1 MKQMRRRLTSLLLV
15 LAIICSFTVTVSA
28 SYDIWWEQYVT
39 SPMEDLTI
47 AGVKD
52 GKVESTGNYVLFT
65 SDVHR
70 YAYLTKDLLAAAN
83 GIIAADGGSG
93 NVGLIAFGGDLAN
106 EQAIYADNMSI
117 LKAAVATSEG
127 TVAAYTKGNHESDV
141 KDEDFI
147 KITGMSRIG
156 ETVINKESNY
166 YFFNFGAAGKGQEF
180 LETDIAA
187 LKEYLEKLP
196 EDNEKPVF
204 IVSHFPLHYYNDR
217 RNSKLADQVV
227 DLLNKHPET
236 VFLWGHNHTE
246 QDPGYGMI
254 RLPGDIIQ
262 TGVKAETGKEIKFT
276 YACLGAL
283 RDGVNGANGLLAK
296 VDGAKVTFR
305 YIDLNNTGSDE
316 VWKDAQ
322 GNENAI
328 RIPGTP
334 EISSTTNV
342 DMSADQKVIKLA
354 NLQIDR
360 PLVDKAP
367 DASAAE
373 YSDKFSAGEVSWGG
387 VTKYDFGTEYTAK
400 LTLTAEEGY
409 SFASDA
415 VVSINKEFAGP
426 MPGQK
431 NNVATTVVA
440 EGGKTAEV
448 TYTFPATAAKGTPV
462 EAVTKL
468 ENGGQYVLASADNYA
483 ASYEFD
489 PTQHGEE
496 SKPDYTVEGADVVV
510 QGGKLVSAT
519 DKWMTFTAQ
528 KDAHGYLLFSDE
540 SFLGYGQT
548 YDDAEVINYMDISTR
563 GGEMGIQANN
573 MSAEAIYSNWNVD
586 EKGNVFVSIDGI
598 NHYPVSKDG
607 KFSLSTKAED
617 TNVKLY
623 KVGTENSG
631 AIYTAAVN
639 LPTPA
644 AGAAPATTVADEYY
658 GYTATK
664 ITWSPEAAAFE
675 YGKAYTATV
684 VLTAKEGFTF
694 TQPLTGRVSGHVA
707 SKIEVAADGKTA
719 TVTYTYAPTDAKP
732 GAAATVQVA
741 QVDSLKAG
749 GKYIIVGAGY
759 ALTYN
764 YVDGIYMKATPITI
778 ADGKI
783 TSEVT
788 EDMILTAAEGT
799 DGVALTY
806 GGKYMDAKSIDNS
819 PDTWGFT
826 DATDAKSAIGF
837 AYKDGLLTVASTGA
851 AAAGPGA
858 PPPPPPPPG
867 GAVSAL
873 YFSNGHFN
881 YGTIASTPVTIY
893 KVVDTFKDVAADEW
907 YSAAVNWAVANE
919 ITNGVG
925 GGNFAPAKEL
935 TRVEIITMIWR
946 SQGKPAPTST
956 ENPFKD
962 VKTDDWYDVNA
973 ILWANEKGIAT
984 GTGNGFEPLKTCT
997 RAEIVTMLYRVAGK
1011 PEVTEEIAFTD
1022 VAADAW
1028 YADAVA
1034 WAVKEGVTTGT
1045 SSTTFEPGTI
1055 CTRSQAVT
1063 FLFRMK

>member
-1 MKQMRRRLTSLLLV
+1 MKQMTRRLTSLLLV
-15 LAIICSFTVTVSA
+15 LAIICSFSVTA
-28 SYDIWWEQYVT
+28 FAGDYWWSGYVT
-39 SPMEDLTI
+39 SPEADWSI
-47 AGVKD
+47 PEAKD
-52 GKVESTGNYVLFT
+52 GKVETEGKYILFT
-65 SDVHR
+65 SDTHR
-70 YAYLTKDLLAAAN
+70 YTYLAKDLLSAAN
-83 GIIAADGGSG
+83 AQITDGK
-93 NVGLIAFGGDLAN
+93 VGLFAFGGDFTN
-106 EQAIYADNMSI
+106 EKTMYADYMTV
-117 LKAAVATSEG
+117 LKHAIKGTPAT
-127 TVAAYTKGNHESDV
+127 YTKGNHEGEISDE
-141 KDEDFI
+141 KFI
-147 KITGMSRIG
+147 ELTGMSRIG
-156 ETVINKESNY
+156 ETAVNKDSLY
-166 YFFNFGAAGKGQEF
+166 HFYNFGSLADKQEF
-180 LETDIAA
+180 QKEDIAA
-187 LKEYLEKLP
+187 LETYLKALA
-196 EDNEKPVF
+196 DNKPVF
-204 IVSHFPLHYYNDR
+204 VVSHYPLHYYNDR
-217 RNSKLADQVV
+217 RNSKNADQLVA
-227 DLLNKHPET
+227 LLNQYPQV

-246 QDPGYGMI
+246 QDPCYGTI
-254 RLPGDIIQ
+254 RLPGDLIQ
-262 TGVKAETGKEIKFT
+262 TGEKAETAVEITFT
-276 YACLGAL
+276 YANLGAL
-283 RDGVNGANGLLAK
+283 RDGVNGASGLLAE
-296 VDGAKVTFR
+296 VNGTDVTFK
-305 YIDLNNTGSDE
+305 YINIANTISDDTW
-316 VWKDAQ
+316 VDAQ
-322 GNENAI
+322 GEENSVRVAGEPKI
-328 RIPGTP
+328 A
-334 EISSTTNV
+334 STTVAATAAN
-342 DMSADQKVIKLA
+342 QKEIKLA
-354 NLQIDR
+354 NVQIDR
-360 PLVDKAP
+360 PLVDKVPAT
-367 DASAAE
+367 AAAE
-373 YSDKFSAGEVSWGG
+373 YSGKFSAGA
-387 VTKYDFGTEYTAK
+387 VTWDCTTEKFDFGTQYTAK
-400 LTLTAEEGY
+400 FTLTVADGY

-415 VVSINKEFAGP
+415 VVFVNKEY
-426 MPGQK
+426 GQD
-431 NNVATTVVA
+431 NTAATTVVA
-440 EGGKTAEV
+440 ADGKTAEV

-496 SKPDYTVEGADVVV
+496 SMPDYTVEGADVVI

-519 DKWMTFTAQ
+519 DEWMTFTAQ

-540 SFLGYGQT
+540 SFLGYGQ
-548 YDDAEVINYMDISTR
+548 DFEAAEVINYMDISTR

-586 EKGNVFVSIDGI
+586 EKGNVYVSIDGI
-598 NHYPVSKDG
+598 AHYPVSKDG

-694 TQPLTGRVSGHVA
+694 TKPLTGRVSGHVA

-732 GAAATVQVA
+732 GAAATVEVVK
-741 QVDSLKAG
+741 VDSLKAG
-749 GKYIIVGAGY
+749 GKYIIVGADK

-788 EDMILTAAEGT
+788 EDMILTAEEGT
-799 DGVALTY
+799 DGVALSY

-826 DATDAKSAIGF
+826 DAADAKSAIGF

-858 PPPPPPPPG
+858 TPPPPG

-873 YFSNGHFN
+873 YYSNGHFN

-893 KVVDTFKDVAADEW
+893 RIVEAFKDVSADEW
-907 YSAAVNWAVANE
+907 YSAAVNWAVAND
-919 ITNGVG
+919 ITKGVG
-925 GGNFAPAKEL
+925 DNKFAPKKEL
-935 TRVEIITMIWR
+935 TRVEIVTMIWR

-956 ENPFKD
+956 ENPFED
-962 VKTDDWYDVNA
+962 VKTDSWYDINA

-984 GTGNGFEPLKTCT
+984 GTGNGFEPTKTCT

-1011 PEVTEEIAFTD
+1011 PEVTEKANFTD
-1022 VAADAW
+1022 VAADKW
-1028 YADAVA
+1028 YANAVA

-1045 SSTTFEPGTI
+1045 SSTTFEPSTI
-1055 CTRSQAVT
+1055 CNRAQAVT
-1063 FLFRMK
+1063 FLSRMK

>member
-83 GIIAADGGSG
+83 GIIKDDGGSG
-93 NVGLIAFGGDLAN
+93 NVGLISFGGDLAN

-156 ETVINKESNY
+156 ETVINKDNY
-166 YFFNFGAAGKGQEF
+166 YFFNFGAAGKDQAF
-180 LETDIAA
+180 LEADIAA

-227 DLLNKHPET
+227 ALLNEHPET

-296 VDGAKVTFR
+296 VDGSQITFR
-305 YIDLNNTGSDE
+305 YIDLNNTGSE
-316 VWKDAQ
+316 QTWTDAQ
-322 GNENAI
+322 GNENAV
-328 RIPGTP
+328 RIPGAA
-334 EISSTTNV
+334 EVSSTTIVNTA
-342 DMSADQKVIKLA
+342 ADQKEIKLA
-354 NLQIDR
+354 NIQIDR

-367 DASAAE
+367 DTSAAE

-387 VTKYDFGTEYTAK
+387 VTKYDFGTEYTAT

-409 SFASDA
+409 SFAADT
-415 VVSINKEFAGP
+415 VVSVNKEFAGP

-431 NNVATTVVA
+431 NNEATTVVA
-440 EGGKTAEV
+440 ADGKTATV
-448 TYTFPATAAKGTPV
+448 TYKFPATAAKGTPV

-496 SKPDYTVEGADVVV
+496 SMPDYTVEGADVVI

-528 KDAHGYLLFSDE
+528 KDAHGYLLYSDE
-540 SFLGYGQT
+540 SFLGYGT
-548 YDDAEVINYMDISTR
+548 DYEAAEAINYMDISTR

-573 MSAEAIYSNWNVD
+573 ASSESIYSNWNVD
-586 EKGNVFVSIDGI
+586 DKGNIYVSIDGI
-598 NHYPVSKDG
+598 AHYPVSKDG

-623 KVGTENSG
+623 KVGTDDSG

-644 AGAAPATTVADEYY
+644 AGAAPATTVEEVYY
-658 GYTATK
+658 GYTVAK
-664 ITWSPEAAAFE
+664 ITWDAKETFDYAT
-675 YGKAYTATV
+675 AYTATV
-684 VLTAKEGFTF
+684 TLTAKEGFTF
-694 TQPLTGRVSGHVA
+694 TKPLTGRISGHVA
-707 SKIEVAADGKTA
+707 SEVQVSTDGKTA
-719 TVTYTYAPTDAKP
+719 TVTYTFAATGAKP
-732 GAAATVQVA
+732 GAVVE
-741 QVDSLKAG
+741 VDLQRVDELTAG
-749 GKYIIVGAGY
+749 GKYVIVGEGY

-764 YVDGIYMKATPITI
+764 YVDGIYMKATPVTVE
-778 ADGKI
+778 GEKI
-783 TSEVT
+783 TSEIT
-788 EDMILTAAEGT
+788 EDMILTAEEGT
-799 DGVALTY
+799 DGVALSY

-826 DATDAKSAIGF
+826 DAAAAADAIGF
-837 AYKDGLLTVASTGA
+837 AYKEGLLTVASTGA
-851 AAAGPGA
+851 SAPGA
-858 PPPPPPPPG
+858 PPPPPSS
-867 GAVSAL
+867 AVTAL

-893 KVVDTFKDVAADEW
+893 KVVEAPAAFDDVPEGKW
-907 YSAAVNWAVANE
+907 FSEAVAWAVAQG
-919 ITNGVG
+919 ITTGVG
-925 GGNFAPAKEL
+925 DNKFAPEREL
-935 TRVEIITMIWR
+935 TRVEIVTMIWR

-956 ENPFKD
+956 ENPFED
-962 VKTDDWYDVNA
+962 VKTDSWYDINA

-984 GTGNGFEPLKTCT
+984 GTDKGFEPLKTCT

-1011 PEVTEEIAFTD
+1011 PEVTEKANFTD
-1022 VAADAW
+1022 VKDSW
-1028 YADAVA
+1028 YTDAVA

-1045 SSTTFEPGTI
+1045 GDGTTFEPGTV
-1055 CTRSQAVT
+1055 CNRAQAVT
-1063 FLFRMK
+1063 FLSRMK